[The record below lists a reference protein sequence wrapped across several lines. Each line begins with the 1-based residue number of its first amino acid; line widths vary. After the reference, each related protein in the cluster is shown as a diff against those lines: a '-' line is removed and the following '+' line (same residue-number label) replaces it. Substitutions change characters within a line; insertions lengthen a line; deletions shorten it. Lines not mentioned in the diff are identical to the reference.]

1 MLKLKLQ
8 YFGHLIRRTESLEKT
23 LMLRK
28 MEGRRKRGR
37 QRMRWLDGITDS
49 MDMSLNKLQELVME
63 REAWCAEAHG
73 VAKSQTQLNNWTRL
87 NWIPPTL
94 TTTSLFFM
102 FVNLLLFHR
111 YVHLY
116 HILDSIYKWYYIV
129 LSFCVG
135 HNFTLYDNLPV
146 HPRCCKWHY
155 LIFLWLSNIPFYIN
169 TTSSLLRFWFLSW

>member
-8 YFGHLIRRTESLEKT
+8 YFGHLIWRTESLEKT

-28 MEGRRKRGR
+28 MEGRRKRGW

-49 MDMSLNKLQELVME
+49 MDMRLNKLQELVME

-73 VAKSQTQLNNWTRL
+73 VTKSQIRLSNWTGL

-102 FVNLLLFHR
+102 FANLLLFHR
-111 YVHLY
+111 FVHLY
-116 HILDSIYKWYYIV
+116 HILDSTYKWYHMV

-135 HNFTLYDNLPV
+135 H
-146 HPRCCKWHY
+146 
-155 LIFLWLSNIPFYIN
+155 
-169 TTSSLLRFWFLSW
+169 TSLCMIISRSIHVAANGII